1 MTVTSV
7 DLAVPERAL
16 AVGAHPDDVEFGCGA
31 TLAKWAGAGCSIT
44 HLICTDGSKGTW
56 DRGADLANLIET
68 RRLEQ
73 QAANKALGGTG
84 EVIFLGFVDGELSS
98 GLAARSLVAEW
109 IRRTRPD
116 VVLGHDPWKM
126 YRFHPDHRHAGLLTV
141 EGVVAARDPHFYPE
155 HGLEVHRP
163 ATVLLFE
170 AEVAD
175 HVEVIDEAAF
185 QARIDALLAH
195 ESQLASTMQVDESSP
210 EATAQVAAFTERERH
225 KLKEMGA
232 LVEADLGEAFKL
244 LEP

>member
-1 MTVTSV
+1 MTSV

-16 AVGAHPDDVEFGCGA
+16 AIGAHPDDVEFGCGA
-31 TLAKWAGAGCSIT
+31 TLAKWAAAGCEIT

-56 DRGADLANLIET
+56 DRGADLANLVEA

-84 EVIFLGFVDGELSS
+84 DVIFLGFVDGELTS

-126 YRFHPDHRHAGLLTV
+126 YRFHPDHRHAGLLAV

-155 HGLEVHRP
+155 HGLEEHRP

-170 AEVAD
+170 AEAAD
-175 HVEVIDEAAF
+175 HVEIVDEPAF
-185 QARIDALLAH
+185 DARIDALLAH
-195 ESQLASTMQVDESSP
+195 ESQLESTMEVDAASP
-210 EATAQVAAFTERERH
+210 EAVAQFDAFKERERQ
-225 KLKEMGA
+225 KLQEMGA
-232 LVEADLGEAFKL
+232 LVGASLGEAFKL